1 MDQLAIVKENLA
13 AGILLFPFVVSET
26 FSDFE
31 KRLLLKT
38 PKRHFHCNAQSPT
51 NPPGKLRKWFCP
63 KRF

>member
-1 MDQLAIVKENLA
+1 LAIVKKIWPQDFCCFSVA
-13 AGILLFPFVVSET
+13 QVVSET

-31 KRLLLKT
+31 KLLLKI
-38 PKRHFHCNAQSPT
+38 PKRHFHCNAESPT